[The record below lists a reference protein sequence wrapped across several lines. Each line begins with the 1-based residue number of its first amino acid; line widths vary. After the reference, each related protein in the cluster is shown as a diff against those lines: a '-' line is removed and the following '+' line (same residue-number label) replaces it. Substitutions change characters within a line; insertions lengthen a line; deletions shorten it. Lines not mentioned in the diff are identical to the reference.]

1 MVEVS
6 NDKDESETESENI
19 ICAVEKRRK
28 KTLGKQKPKTRR
40 ASVRKEVDWKKGEN
54 KEQGRKR
61 VKETT
66 KRKRE
71 VSPDT
76 EEIFA
81 ESEFKSE
88 KGPGSRDKKRKIIT
102 KPGMNNLVDSVEIQ
116 GWTHLFIDLI
126 PVLHKNQARAFY
138 YNAEFTEDGSLN
150 TQVGDRIFHLN
161 EERLGE
167 ILGVPP

>member
-1 MVEVS
+1 MVPISSKRKKKVTEETSTKKIPHPTMKKDCSRREPGPQEVVVEVS

-19 ICAVEKRRK
+19 ISAVEKGRK

-40 ASVRKEVDWKKGEN
+40 ASVIKEVDSKKEEK

-88 KGPGSRDKKRKIIT
+88 KGPGSRDKKRK
-102 KPGMNNLVDSVEIQ
+102 VENKVR
-116 GWTHLFIDLI
+116 D
-126 PVLHKNQARAFY
+126 FY
-138 YNAEFTEDGSLN
+138 YNAEFTVDGSLN
-150 TQVGDRIFHLN
+150 T
-161 EERLGE
+161 
-167 ILGVPP
+167 

>member
-19 ICAVEKRRK
+19 ISAVEKGRK

-40 ASVRKEVDWKKGEN
+40 ASVRKEVDSKKGEK

-88 KGPGSRDKKRKIIT
+88 KGPGSRDKKRKVENKATREEII
-102 KPGMNNLVDSVEIQ
+102 GI
-116 GWTHLFIDLI
+116 
-126 PVLHKNQARAFY
+126 
-138 YNAEFTEDGSLN
+138 
-150 TQVGDRIFHLN
+150 
-161 EERLGE
+161 
-167 ILGVPP
+167 